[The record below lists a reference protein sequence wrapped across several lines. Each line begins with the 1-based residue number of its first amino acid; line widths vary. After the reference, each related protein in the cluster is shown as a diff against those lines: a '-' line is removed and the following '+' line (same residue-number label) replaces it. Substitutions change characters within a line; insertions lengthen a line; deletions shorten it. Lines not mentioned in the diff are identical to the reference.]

1 MHSYVSLFNNKEFTM
16 QYKQEYEYKCIEYK
30 NSKDFNA
37 HINIEAKQGWRVFSI
52 LFWPKW
58 TGILFVTFER
68 KLF

>member
-1 MHSYVSLFNNKEFTM
+1 ME
-16 QYKQEYEYKCIEYK
+16 YKQEYEYKCIEYK